1 MAARIIEPATGA
13 STCAFGSHKW
23 KPYTGIFIKKAII
36 DRAHHIVN
44 DSTDLFAA
52 HNSSTFGIDREEL
65 DTYMAIRLISN
76 GREPNSV

>member
-1 MAARIIEPATGA
+1 MAARIIDPATGA
-13 STCAFGSHKW
+13 STCAFGSHRW

-44 DSTDLFAA
+44 DSIDPSVA
-52 HNSSTFGIDREEL
+52 HSSSTFGIDREDL
-65 DTYMAIRLISN
+65 DMYMAIRLISS